1 MPVPDPV
8 EKDSLIGKRLLVL
21 GKQAAGSKAEVGMSK
36 HRNREEAVNTQLALL
51 ISKLSVTADA
61 ETIHVHGKHRP
72 DVLFQLR
79 GLRAV
84 IEGKFADTP
93 NADDVVLDDARKRV
107 KAGIAHIAVA
117 AVYPDKLRSTPTTK
131 ILDVMAGAKLRYRI
145 VTETFESNSWFEGPP
160 SALMESLRRAQE
172 SLTQDDIV
180 EKTAR
185 GLSVHLEGIAKLW
198 IGQPGACD
206 RLSKLLGIG
215 IPKKE
220 EAKAALERRETAAK
234 VSALVLANAFIFQ
247 EQLSFTDERVET
259 LRSLKK
265 DTDLVGATSKHWRWI
280 WENINYVPIF
290 QLGER
295 ILDQL
300 PASVSTTENVKSLLE
315 EAHKICAEQAAL
327 RHDLMGRIY
336 HWLLHHAK
344 YLGTYYTSVSS
355 ATLLSKVALDLDWP
369 VDFGAARDLADFKV
383 ADLACGTGTL
393 LMAAAQALTDA
404 YIKTRAE
411 TDRSIE
417 AKDLA
422 VLHRTLMQNV
432 IHGYDIL
439 PSAVHLT
446 ASTLALLAPEV
457 AFRQMNLFVLPIGV
471 DHGFPRL
478 GSLDFLEGDQVKTQ
492 FALDSSHLDAV
503 QTGASKTVYANAKVP
518 KLDLCVMNPP
528 FVSSRYGNRLFGSIP
543 EDRPKLQ
550 KELKRQAKK
559 LGISATAGLGALFV
573 PLADKHLKPG
583 GRMAFVLPIALAS
596 GESWG
601 AVRRYLADRYHLE
614 LVITSHD
621 PSRTNFS
628 ENTDLS
634 ELLFVARKLKSGE
647 KAGETRYVTLK
658 RNPITI
664 HEALDTASR
673 ISAALKELGPS
684 RKATAIKGTGRI
696 LGEVTSLPAPEGT
709 ENWTSAI
716 FSQSYLAQVN
726 WHLVKD
732 EALVF
737 PGTTKR
743 YPLPLCRL
751 DELGGLGYDVR
762 DTTDAFEVDRT
773 AAQWTPYA
781 GFWDHDAGKV
791 VQIAQKSNAYLT
803 ARTTA
808 IKGRNLK
815 SATAVWD
822 KSGSI
827 LLVSRLW
834 PITHK
839 VLATGFSGKVLGNTW
854 WAFDDSAL
862 SADQRKA
869 LLLWFNSTLALLF
882 YFGRRAITRS
892 AWMQM
897 KKPAWAGMPVL
908 DVRSL
913 DATKAGKL
921 AAAYDKLSAMAL
933 RPLAQ
938 LDADPTRLRIDEA
951 ICDALGLP
959 SLSPIRELLVREPGL
974 TGRDASTGS
983 TSPAA
988 EAELD
993 DDADPDD
1000 GDDD

>member
-1 MPVPDPV
+1 
-8 EKDSLIGKRLLVL
+8 
-21 GKQAAGSKAEVGMSK
+21 MSK
-36 HRNREEAVNTQLALL
+36 HRNREEAVNTQLALF
-51 ISKLSVTADA
+51 ISKLGVTADA

-93 NADDVVLDDARKRV
+93 SADDVVLGDARKRV

-117 AVYPDKLRSTPTTK
+117 TVYPDELRSAPTTK
-131 ILDVMAGAKLRYRI
+131 IIDVLAAAQLRYRI
-145 VTETFESNSWFEGPP
+145 VTETFESDSWFEGPP

-172 SLTQDDIV
+172 SLTEDDIV
-180 EKTAR
+180 EKTAK
-185 GLSVHLEGIAKLW
+185 GLSVHLESIAKLW
-198 IGQPGACD
+198 IGQTGACD
-206 RLSKLLGIG
+206 RLSKMLGIG

-220 EAKAALERRETAAK
+220 DAKSALERRETAAK

-259 LRSLKK
+259 LRALKK
-265 DTDLVGATSKHWRWI
+265 ESDLVGATSKHWRWI

-300 PASVSTTENVKSLLE
+300 PASPSTTENVKSLLD

-355 ATLLSKVALDLDWP
+355 ATLLLKVALDLDWKI
-369 VDFGAARDLADFKV
+369 DFGGARELADFKV

-393 LMAAAQALTDA
+393 LMASAQALTDA
-404 YIKTRAE
+404 FIKTRAE

-422 VLHRTLMQNV
+422 VLHSTLMQNV

-457 AFRQMNLFVLPIGV
+457 AFRQMNLFVMPIGV
-471 DHGFPRL
+471 DHGTPRL
-478 GSLDFLEGDQVKTQ
+478 GSLDFLEGDQLQTQ
-492 FALDSSHLDAV
+492 FSLDNTHLDAV
-503 QTGASKTVYANAKVP
+503 QTGASKSAYANAKVP

-550 KELKRQAKK
+550 KELSRQAKK

-601 AVRRYLADRYHLE
+601 AVRKYLADRYHLE
-614 LVITSHD
+614 MVITSHD

-634 ELLFVARKLKSGE
+634 ELLFVARKLSNGE
-647 KAGETRYVTLK
+647 KPGETRYVTLK

-673 ISAALKELGPS
+673 ISVALKDLDGA
-684 RKATAIKGTGRI
+684 RKASMIKGSGRI
-696 LGEVTSLPAPEGT
+696 LGEVTSLPVPEGT

-716 FSQSYLAQVN
+716 FSQSYLAQVH
-726 WHLVKD
+726 WHMAKD
-732 EALVF
+732 NALVF
-737 PGTTKR
+737 PGTDKKHA
-743 YPLPLCRL
+743 LALCRL

-762 DTTDAFEVDRT
+762 DITDAFEVDRT
-773 AAQWTPYA
+773 ASQWTPYP
-781 GFWDHDAGKV
+781 GFWDHDAEKV

-803 ARTTA
+803 ARTKA
-808 IKGRNLK
+808 IEGRNLK

-822 KSGSI
+822 KAGSI

-839 VLATGFSGKVLGNTW
+839 VLATGFSNKVLGNTW

-862 SADQRKA
+862 TGEQRKA
-869 LLLWFNSTLALLF
+869 LLLWLNSTLGLLF

-908 DVRSL
+908 DVRNL
-913 DATKAGKL
+913 DGAKITKL
-921 AAAYDKLSAMAL
+921 AATYDKLSTLAL
-933 RPLAQ
+933 HPLAQ
-938 LDADPTRLRIDEA
+938 LDADPARLKIDEA

-959 SLSPIRELLVREPGL
+959 SLAPIRELLVREPGL
-974 TGRDASTGS
+974 TGRDASGS
-983 TSPAA
+983 VAHSGPVGA
-988 EAELD
+988 E
-993 DDADPDD
+993 D
-1000 GDDD
+1000 GDEGSDDS

>member
-1 MPVPDPV
+1 MGQRFD
-8 EKDSLIGKRLLVL
+8 
-21 GKQAAGSKAEVGMSK
+21 MSS
-36 HRNREEAVNTQLALL
+36 HRNREEAVNTQLALH
-51 ISKLSVTADA
+51 ISKLGVTADA

-93 NADDVVLDDARKRV
+93 SAGQVVLEDARKRV

-117 AVYPDKLRSTPTTK
+117 VIYGDDLRSAPTTQIMD
-131 ILDVMAGAKLRYRI
+131 ILAGTKLRYRI
-145 VTETFESNSWFEGPP
+145 VTETFESDNWFEGSP
-160 SALMESLRRAQE
+160 ANLMESLRRAQE
-172 SLTQDDIV
+172 SLTKDDIV
-180 EKTAR
+180 ETTAKA
-185 GLSVHLEGIAKLW
+185 LSVHLEGIAKLW

-206 RLSKLLGIG
+206 RLSELLGIG

-220 EAKAALERRETAAK
+220 EDKAALERRETAAK

-247 EQLSFTDERVET
+247 EQLSLTDERVET
-259 LRSLKK
+259 LRKIRK
-265 DTDLVGATSKHWRWI
+265 ETDLVNVTARHWRWI

-295 ILDQL
+295 ILDEL
-300 PASVSTTENVKSLLE
+300 PASSGTTENVKSLLD

-344 YLGTYYTSVSS
+344 YLGTYYTSVSA
-355 ATLLSKVALDLDWP
+355 ATLLLKITFDLDWA
-369 VDFGAARDLADFKV
+369 VDFGSARELADFKV

-393 LMAAAQALTDA
+393 LMASAQALTDS
-404 YIKTRAE
+404 YIKARAD

-417 AKDLA
+417 VKDLS
-422 VLHRTLMQNV
+422 VLHSTLMQNV

-457 AFRQMNLFVLPIGV
+457 AFRQMNLYVMPIGV
-471 DHGFPRL
+471 DHGIPRL
-478 GSLDFLEGDQVKTQ
+478 GSIDFLGTDLIKTQ
-492 FALDSSHLDAV
+492 FALDDTQLDAV
-503 QTGASKTVYANAKVP
+503 RTGASRSVYANAKVP

-543 EDRPKLQ
+543 EDRPLLQ
-550 KELKRQAKK
+550 KELSRQAKK
-559 LGISATAGLGALFV
+559 VGISTTAGLGALFV

-583 GRMAFVLPIALAS
+583 GRMAVVLPIALAS

-601 AVRRYLADRYHLE
+601 AVRHYLADRYHLE
-614 LVITSHD
+614 MVITSHD
-621 PSRTNFS
+621 PDRTNFS

-634 ELLFVARKLKSGE
+634 ELLFIARKLKKGE
-647 KAGETRYVTLK
+647 RAGATRYVALK
-658 RNPITI
+658 RNPTTI
-664 HEALDTASR
+664 HEALDMASR
-673 ISAALKELGPS
+673 ISTALKELNGTRTAVAIRGS
-684 RKATAIKGTGRI
+684 RGI
-696 LGEVTSLPAPEGT
+696 LGEVTLLPAAVGA

-716 FSQSYLAQVN
+716 FSQSYLAQVH
-726 WHLVKD
+726 WHLAKEGV
-732 EALVF
+732 LVF
-737 PGTTKR
+737 PGTTR
-743 YPLPLCRL
+743 RHELPLCRL
-751 DELGGLGYDVR
+751 DDLGTLGYDVR
-762 DTTDAFEVDRT
+762 DITDAFEVDRT
-773 AAQWTPYA
+773 ASHWTPYP

-791 VQIAQKSNAYLT
+791 VKIAQQPNAFLT
-803 ARTTA
+803 ARTMA
-808 IKGRNLK
+808 LQGRNLK
-815 SATAVWD
+815 SAAAVWE
-822 KSGSI
+822 KAGSI

-839 VLATGFSGKVLGNTW
+839 VLATGFTQRVIGNTW
-854 WAFDDSAL
+854 WAFDDGKL
-862 SADQRKA
+862 NVEQRKA
-869 LLLWFNSTLALLF
+869 LLIWLNGAMGLLF

-913 DATKAGKL
+913 DAVQLGQL
-921 AAAYDKLSAMAL
+921 AAAYDRLSGVSL

-938 LDADPTRLRIDEA
+938 LDADLARLKIDEA
-951 ICDALGLP
+951 ICDALDLP
-959 SLSPIRELLVREPGL
+959 SLAPIRDLLVREPGL
-974 TGRDASTGS
+974 TGRDVSAGREQDSAKET
-983 TSPAA
+983 
-988 EAELD
+988 
-993 DDADPDD
+993 
-1000 GDDD
+1000 